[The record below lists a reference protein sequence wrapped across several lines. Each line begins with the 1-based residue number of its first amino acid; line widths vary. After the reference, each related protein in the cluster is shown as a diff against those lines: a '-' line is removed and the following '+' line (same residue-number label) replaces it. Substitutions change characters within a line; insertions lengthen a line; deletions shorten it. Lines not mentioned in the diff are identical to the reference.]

1 MSLFKKENLT
11 TAIRC
16 LLYALPLT
24 PAIVA
29 GSFLFPYISARTIYF
44 RGIVEI
50 ALLVALVL
58 WWRYRVHSRVERN
71 YFFIVFS
78 FFAVTNIISSFFSY
92 SFLIAWFSD
101 IERMWGVFTLLHL
114 FLFYL
119 LLRAFFTGR
128 EWRVFLNIAII
139 VSVYIAGYGILQHYP
154 DVFGIR
160 VFQAGAG
167 RIISTLGNSAYV
179 AIYMLFSACFA
190 LFLLLK
196 TKTKWLRFGYG
207 IAVLL
212 DLFAFNLAGI
222 RGAMLGLMAGVTV
235 AALCYILMGSSRK
248 LKASIAGFIIVG
260 AAVFFFA
267 FLNPN
272 APFVRSSSLL
282 QRMSSITLSGGTTE
296 TRFIGWRAAWRGF
309 LEHPVFGVGMDNF
322 DTVFNK
328 YFDADYYIYAPSEPY
343 FDRAHNAWLDLL
355 VMTGAFGFIIFL
367 GFVFFIFYYLIKGYR
382 AQKISLAEFLL
393 FTAMSVAYFVH
404 LLFVFDDLNSYIYF
418 IILLAFIEYR
428 YHRNTLFEI
437 GDERANAF
445 GGYAVTAGI
454 AAVAITSVFYQFNI
468 KVALACR
475 RTIDAVQQK
484 NAADTVR
491 VFEEALDYNIVPS
504 RNVVLTYVTQLTQW
518 INDVSALRQ
527 NPAELELVQQAMTRG
542 QEALAKE
549 IRKDPANALLYN
561 RQAVLNNI
569 AALLSGD
576 SLFLQNALQASQKSI
591 ELSREHLQY
600 YYTLADTYLI
610 AGDSAKALETIQK
623 SISINSQYKPGY
635 YQLMRVYLAGN
646 QLDQA
651 FNVGKILV
659 NMGYTEGTDQILV
672 RLADVFE
679 QNKNSKRVIATLI
692 LERKLYPQD
701 GTVAARLMREYLQA
715 KDYDSAVALAKE
727 IKETNESLRAQAEY
741 LIQEIKAGRGPEVLR
756 QMESGS

>member
-1 MSLFKKENLT
+1 
-11 TAIRC
+11 
-16 LLYALPLT
+16 
-24 PAIVA
+24 
-29 GSFLFPYISARTIYF
+29 
-44 RGIVEI
+44 
-50 ALLVALVL
+50 
-58 WWRYRVHSRVERN
+58 
-71 YFFIVFS
+71 
-78 FFAVTNIISSFFSY
+78 
-92 SFLIAWFSD
+92 
-101 IERMWGVFTLLHL
+101 
-114 FLFYL
+114 
-119 LLRAFFTGR
+119 
-128 EWRVFLNIAII
+128 
-139 VSVYIAGYGILQHYP
+139 
-154 DVFGIR
+154 
-160 VFQAGAG
+160 
-167 RIISTLGNSAYV
+167 
-179 AIYMLFSACFA
+179 
-190 LFLLLK
+190 
-196 TKTKWLRFGYG
+196 
-207 IAVLL
+207 
-212 DLFAFNLAGI
+212 
-222 RGAMLGLMAGVTV
+222 
-235 AALCYILMGSSRK
+235 
-248 LKASIAGFIIVG
+248 
-260 AAVFFFA
+260 
-267 FLNPN
+267 
-272 APFVRSSSLL
+272 
-282 QRMSSITLSGGTTE
+282 
-296 TRFIGWRAAWRGF
+296 
-309 LEHPVFGVGMDNF
+309 
-322 DTVFNK
+322 
-328 YFDADYYIYAPSEPY
+328 
-343 FDRAHNAWLDLL
+343 
-355 VMTGAFGFIIFL
+355 
-367 GFVFFIFYYLIKGYR
+367 
-382 AQKISLAEFLL
+382 
-393 FTAMSVAYFVH
+393 
-404 LLFVFDDLNSYIYF
+404 
-418 IILLAFIEYR
+418 
-428 YHRNTLFEI
+428 
-437 GDERANAF
+437 
-445 GGYAVTAGI
+445 
-454 AAVAITSVFYQFNI
+454 
-468 KVALACR
+468 
-475 RTIDAVQQK
+475 VQQK